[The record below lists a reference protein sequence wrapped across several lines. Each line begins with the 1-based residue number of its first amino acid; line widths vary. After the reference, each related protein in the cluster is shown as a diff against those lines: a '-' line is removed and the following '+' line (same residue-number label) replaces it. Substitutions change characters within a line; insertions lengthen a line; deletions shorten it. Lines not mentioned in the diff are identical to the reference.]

1 MSFAGLF
8 SVSAA
13 SGLTRKQVYVGGA
26 SQVSTSGNFAR
37 DPRLLCRA
45 SRAAVFALNLGLLAA
60 CAQLPDGRVV
70 STGPDVMDRVRS
82 ADLLPR
88 FPQQGASAGQSGVGA
103 SAKPQVYP
111 GVTIPAVEGAE
122 PRPTPGG
129 EGYELNFEN
138 TPIASVAKVVLG
150 DILATGY
157 TIDPRVM
164 GMISLSSGRPV
175 PKSDLLF
182 VLENALR
189 LSGVV
194 LVKDVQGYRLIPLG
208 DAVGGGN
215 LDTAEARA
223 EPGYGVSVV
232 PLRYVS
238 ASTLIKLLDSFATK
252 PGTVR
257 ADTTRNMLLIQGS
270 GAERRAAIDTVLGFD
285 VDWMR
290 GQSVGVFPVRFTSPE
305 PIITELEK
313 IMDSGD
319 GGLSQNIVKFQP
331 VARLNAILVVTRKPN
346 LLRTAETWIK
356 RLDAADTTRT
366 GVHVYQVKYGEA
378 RQLARVL
385 NDVFVGG
392 GGSFDTPASQVAP
405 RSGLGLT
412 AGTTDRLMA
421 GGPSASANVNFGGS
435 SGGAGGGAAGGAGF
449 GGSGRTGAAG
459 GLGAG
464 STFGRQTAQTAAP
477 DTSALE
483 GRTATGGAG
492 GGQPVL
498 EGVRITPDVTG
509 NTLLIYAS
517 TENYQIIAR
526 TLAQLDRPK
535 LQVAIDSTVAEVTLN
550 DNLTYGVQFFLQSKK
565 SGVLGN
571 ISNIPTDP
579 PGKPSSTVNGLVG
592 AALNRAFPGF
602 NLLIGSES
610 TPNVVLDAL
619 HAVTTTKVLSN
630 PSVVVVDNEVATL
643 MVGSDVPISTGTA
656 NILSG
661 PAGTIVNSIDYRSV
675 GIILRVVPRINA
687 NGNVRLDIEQEISQV
702 QGTSAVGS
710 NPIFS
715 QRKVKSS
722 IGVASG
728 QTVLLA
734 GLIQEQQNL
743 DRGGIPLLDQIQNL
757 GDVFSH
763 QNKTNG
769 RTELIVF
776 IRPQIIR
783 DSVDAGFV
791 AEELRTK
798 LRSTI
803 GTVPP
808 DVPPVPKGR

>member
-1 MSFAGLF
+1 MRK
-8 SVSAA
+8 
-13 SGLTRKQVYVGGA
+13 SGK
-26 SQVSTSGNFAR
+26 FAR
-37 DPRLLCRA
+37 DPRSFRCA
-45 SRAAVFALNLGLLAA
+45 SRGVFFALNLGLVAA
-60 CAQLPDGRVV
+60 CAQLPINNNQEV
-70 STGPDVMDRVRS
+70 TNGPQIMDQVRS
-82 ADLLPR
+82 LDLLPR
-88 FPQQGASAGQSGVGA
+88 FPRQAERSGQTGGAGA
-103 SAKPQVYP
+103 KSQVYD
-111 GVTIPAVEGAE
+111 GVTVSAVEGAQ
-122 PRPTPGG
+122 PRPTSSG

-175 PKSDLLF
+175 PKSDLLY

-215 LDTAEARA
+215 LDAAEGHA

-270 GAERRAAIDTVLGFD
+270 GAERRTAIETVLGFD

-290 GQSVGVFPVRFTSPE
+290 GQSVGIFPIRYTAPE
-305 PIITELEK
+305 AIITELEK
-313 IMDSGD
+313 IMDSGE
-319 GGLSQNIVKFQP
+319 GGLSQNTVKFQP
-331 VARLNAILVVTRKPN
+331 ISRLNAVLVVSRKSD

-356 RLDAADTTRT
+356 RLDAADTARA
-366 GVHVYQVKYGEA
+366 GVHVYRVRYGEA

-385 NDVFVGG
+385 NDIFVGG
-392 GGSFDTPASQVAP
+392 GGSFDTPAGQVAP
-405 RSGLGLT
+405 RSGLGVT
-412 AGTTDRLMA
+412 AGTTDRLSPGA
-421 GGPSASANVNFGGS
+421 PTASANVNFGGS
-435 SGGAGGGAAGGAGF
+435 SFGGAGGGAAGSAGTGGAGRAGAGGGF
-449 GGSGRTGAAG
+449 GAGGST
-459 GLGAG
+459 L
-464 STFGRQTAQTAAP
+464 GRQAQTT

-483 GRTATGGAG
+483 GRTATGAG

-498 EGVRITPDVTG
+498 EGVRITPDTTG
-509 NTLLIYAS
+509 NALLIYAS

-526 TLAQLDRPK
+526 TLAQLDRPQ
-535 LQVAIDSTVAEVTLN
+535 LQVAIEATVAEVTLN
-550 DNLTYGVQFFLQSKK
+550 DNLAYGVQFFLKGK
-565 SGVLGN
+565 YHGVVGN
-571 ISNIPTDP
+571 TSNIPTSP
-579 PGKPSSTVNGLVG
+579 PGVPSAVTDQGAFSTNGLVG
-592 AALNRAFPGF
+592 AALSRAFPGF
-602 NLLIGSES
+602 NFLVGSES
-610 TPNVVLDAL
+610 SPNVVLDAL

-630 PSVVVVDNEVATL
+630 PSVVVVDNQVATL
-643 MVGSDVPISTGTA
+643 MVGSDVPITTGSATLLTG
-656 NILSG
+656 NGSV
-661 PAGTIVNSIDYRSV
+661 VNSIDYRSV

-702 QGTSAVGS
+702 QNTTGVGG
-710 NPIFS
+710 NPTFS

-722 IGVASG
+722 IGVQNG
-728 QTVLLA
+728 QTVLMA
-734 GLIQEQQNL
+734 GLIQEQQDLN
-743 DRGGIPLLDQIQNL
+743 RGGIPIFDQIPGL
-757 GDVFSH
+757 GDAFSH
-763 QNKTNG
+763 QNKTNA

-783 DSVDAGFV
+783 DSVDASFV

-798 LRSTI
+798 LRGTI
-803 GTVPP
+803 GSVRP
-808 DVPPVPKGR
+808 DVPPAPKGR

>member
-1 MSFAGLF
+1 
-8 SVSAA
+8 
-13 SGLTRKQVYVGGA
+13 VGDA

-70 STGPDVMDRVRS
+70 STGPDIMDRVRS

-103 SAKPQVYP
+103 GAKAQVYP

-157 TIDPRVM
+157 TIDPRVQ

-175 PKSDLLF
+175 PKSELLF

-208 DAVGGGN
+208 DAVGAGN

-270 GAERRAAIDTVLGFD
+270 GAERKAAIETVLGFD

-290 GQSVGVFPVRFTSPE
+290 GQSVGVFPVRFSSPE
-305 PIITELEK
+305 TMITELEK

-319 GGLSQNIVKFQP
+319 GGLSQNVVKFQP
-331 VARLNAILVVTRKPN
+331 VARMNAILVVSRKPN
-346 LLRTAETWIK
+346 LLKTAETWIK
-356 RLDAADTTRT
+356 RLDASDTART

-385 NDVFVGG
+385 NDIFVGG
-392 GGSFDTPASQVAP
+392 GGSFDTPANQVAP

-412 AGTTDRLMA
+412 SGATDRLA
-421 GGPSASANVNFGGS
+421 TGGPSASANVSFGGS
-435 SGGAGGGAAGGAGF
+435 FGTTGGGAAGGAGL
-449 GGSGRTGAAG
+449 GASGRAGGGGG

-464 STFGRQTAQTAAP
+464 SAFGRQQAAQTA
-477 DTSALE
+477 DTSGLE
-483 GRTATGGAG
+483 GRTPTGGGAG

-498 EGVRITPDVTG
+498 EGVRITPDATG
-509 NTLLIYAS
+509 NSLLIYAS

-535 LQVAIDSTVAEVTLN
+535 LQVAIDSTVAEITLN
-550 DNLTYGVQFFLQSKK
+550 DELKYGVQFFLNAKYH
-565 SGVLGN
+565 GVFGN
-571 ISNIPTDP
+571 ASNIPSQLNSGQ
-579 PGKPSSTVNGLVG
+579 PGSTSSELFNAGSLAG
-592 AALNRAFPGF
+592 AALGRAFPGF
-602 NLLIGSES
+602 NFLIGRE
-610 TPNVVLDAL
+610 TAPNVILDAL
-619 HAVTTTKVLSN
+619 HTVTTTKVLSN

-656 NILSG
+656 NVLT
-661 PAGTIVNSIDYRSV
+661 ATNTIVNSIDYRSV

-702 QGTSAVGS
+702 QDNNGVGG
-710 NPIFS
+710 NPTFS

-722 IGVASG
+722 IGVANG

-734 GLIQEQQNL
+734 GLIQEQQSGT
-743 DRGGIPLLDQIQNL
+743 RAGIPLLDQIQNL
-757 GDVFSH
+757 GDAFSH
-763 QNKTNG
+763 QDKTNN

-783 DSVDAGFV
+783 DSVDASFV

-798 LRSTI
+798 LRGTI
-803 GTVPP
+803 GTLPP
-808 DVPPVPKGR
+808 DVPPAPKGR

>member
-1 MSFAGLF
+1 M
-8 SVSAA
+8 
-13 SGLTRKQVYVGGA
+13 TRKLAYKWGA
-26 SQVSTSGNFAR
+26 RRNVSKSGKFAR
-37 DPRLLCRA
+37 DPRSFRRA
-45 SRAAVFALNLGLLAA
+45 SRGAFFALSLGLVAA
-60 CAQLPDGRVV
+60 CTQLPINNNQQV
-70 STGPDVMDRVRS
+70 TNGPQIMDQVRS
-82 ADLLPR
+82 VDLLPR
-88 FPQQGASAGQSGVGA
+88 FPRQAEKSGQNGGTGARS
-103 SAKPQVYP
+103 QVYE
-111 GVTIPAVEGAE
+111 GVTVPAVEGAQ
-122 PRPTPGG
+122 PRSTPGG

-208 DAVGGGN
+208 DAVGAGN
-215 LDTAEARA
+215 LDAAEAHA

-270 GAERRAAIDTVLGFD
+270 GAERRAAIETVLGFD

-290 GQSVGVFPVRFTSPE
+290 GQSVGIFPIRYTAPE
-305 PIITELEK
+305 QIIAELEK
-313 IMDSGD
+313 IMDSGE
-319 GGLSQNIVKFQP
+319 GGLSQNTVKFQP
-331 VARLNAILVVTRKPN
+331 ISRLNAVLVVSRKSD
-346 LLRTAETWIK
+346 LLRTAETWIR
-356 RLDAADTTRT
+356 RLDAADTARA
-366 GVHVYQVKYGEA
+366 GVHVYHVKYGEA

-385 NDVFVGG
+385 NDIFVGG
-392 GGSFDTPASQVAP
+392 GGSFDTPANQVSP
-405 RSGLGLT
+405 RSGLGIT
-412 AGTTDRLMA
+412 AGTTDRLTPGA
-421 GGPSASANVNFGGS
+421 PSASANVNFGGS
-435 SGGAGGGAAGGAGF
+435 SFGAPGGGGAGGGGF
-449 GGSGRTGAAG
+449 GGSGRAGAGGG

-464 STFGRQTAQTAAP
+464 STLGRQAQTTT
-477 DTSALE
+477 DTSGLE
-483 GRTATGGAG
+483 GRTATGAG

-498 EGVRITPDVTG
+498 EGVRITPDAVG
-509 NTLLIYAS
+509 NSLLIYAS

-526 TLAQLDRPK
+526 TLVQLDRVQ
-535 LQVAIDSTVAEVTLN
+535 LQVAIEATVAEVTLN
-550 DNLTYGVQFFLQSKK
+550 DDLSYGVQFFLQGKYHGRVGST
-565 SGVLGN
+565 
-571 ISNIPTDP
+571 SNIPTSP
-579 PGKPSSTVNGLVG
+579 PGVPSTSPSDGLFSSQGLAG
-592 AALNRAFPGF
+592 AALSRAFPGF
-602 NLLIGSES
+602 NFLIGQENM
-610 TPNVVLDAL
+610 PNVVLDAL

-630 PSVVVVDNEVATL
+630 PSVVVVDNQVATL
-643 MVGSDVPISTGTA
+643 MVGSDVPITTGSATLLTG
-656 NILSG
+656 NGSV
-661 PAGTIVNSIDYRSV
+661 VNSIDYRSV

-702 QGTSAVGS
+702 QDQAGVGG
-710 NPIFS
+710 NPTFS

-743 DRGGIPLLDQIQNL
+743 NRGGIPILDQIQTL
-757 GDVFSH
+757 GDAFSH
-763 QNKTNG
+763 QNKTNA

-783 DSVDAGFV
+783 DSIDASFV

-798 LRSTI
+798 LRGTI
-803 GTVPP
+803 GPLRP

>member
-1 MSFAGLF
+1 
-8 SVSAA
+8 
-13 SGLTRKQVYVGGA
+13 
-26 SQVSTSGNFAR
+26 VSTSGNFAR
-37 DPRLLCRA
+37 DPRSLCRA
-45 SRAAVFALNLGLLAA
+45 SRAAFFALNFGLLAA

-70 STGPDVMDRVRS
+70 STGPDIMDRVRS

-103 SAKPQVYP
+103 NAKAQVYP

-122 PRPTPGG
+122 PRPTPSG

-157 TIDPRVM
+157 TIDPRVQ

-175 PKSDLLF
+175 PRSDLLF

-208 DAVGGGN
+208 DAVGAGN

-270 GAERRAAIDTVLGFD
+270 GAERKAAIETVLGFD

-290 GQSVGVFPVRFTSPE
+290 GQSVGVFPVRFSSPE

-319 GGLSQNIVKFQP
+319 GGLSQNIVKFQI
-331 VARLNAILVVTRKPN
+331 VARLNAIMVVTRKPN
-346 LLRTAETWIK
+346 LLKTAETWIR
-356 RLDAADTTRT
+356 RLDASDTART

-392 GGSFDTPASQVAP
+392 GGGSFDTPANQVAP
-405 RSGLGLT
+405 RSGLGIT
-412 AGTTDRLMA
+412 AGSTDRLA
-421 GGPSASANVNFGGS
+421 ASGPQASANVSFGS
-435 SGGAGGGAAGGAGF
+435 SFGGAGGGAGG
-449 GGSGRTGAAG
+449 GGGGLGGSSGRTGGAG
-459 GLGAG
+459 GG
-464 STFGRQTAQTAAP
+464 STFGRQQGAQAQTG

-483 GRTATGGAG
+483 GRTPTGGAG

-498 EGVRITPDVTG
+498 EGVRITPDLAG

-535 LQVAIDSTVAEVTLN
+535 LQVAIEATVAEVTLSN
-550 DNLTYGVQFFLQSKK
+550 ELSYGVQFFLQSKK
-565 SGVLGN
+565 SGSTGS
-571 ISNIPTDP
+571 ISNVPTSP
-579 PGKPSSTVNGLVG
+579 PGNSVGSLVG
-592 AALNRAFPGF
+592 GALSKAFPGF
-602 NLLIGSES
+602 NFLIGSDNM
-610 TPNVVLDAL
+610 TNLVIDAL
-619 HAVTTTKVLSN
+619 HAVTATKVLNN
-630 PSVVVVDNEVATL
+630 PSLVVVDNEVATL
-643 MVGSDVPISTGTA
+643 MVGSDVPITTGSATVLTGT
-656 NILSG
+656 NSV
-661 PAGTIVNSIDYRSV
+661 VNSIDYRSV

-687 NGNVRLDIEQEISQV
+687 NGMVRLDIEQEISQI
-702 QGTSAVGS
+702 QSANGGVGG

-722 IGVASG
+722 VAVANG
-728 QTVLLA
+728 QTVLMA
-734 GLIQEQQNL
+734 GLIQENQNGQ
-743 DRGGIPLLDQIQNL
+743 RGGIPLLDQIQNL
-757 GDVFSH
+757 GDAFSH
-763 QNKTNG
+763 QDNKTD
-769 RTELIVF
+769 RTELIIF

-783 DSVDAGFV
+783 DSVDASFV

-798 LRSTI
+798 LRGTI
-803 GTVPP
+803 GPVPP
-808 DVPPVPKGR
+808 DVPPTPKGR

>member
-1 MSFAGLF
+1 
-8 SVSAA
+8 
-13 SGLTRKQVYVGGA
+13 
-26 SQVSTSGNFAR
+26 
-37 DPRLLCRA
+37 LLCRA
-45 SRAAVFALNLGLLAA
+45 SRAAFFALNLGVLAA

-82 ADLLPR
+82 LDLLPR
-88 FPQQGASAGQSGVGA
+88 LPQQGASAGQSGVGA
-103 SAKPQVYP
+103 SAKAQVYP

-122 PRPTPGG
+122 PRPTPSG

-157 TIDPRVM
+157 TIDPRVQ

-208 DAVGGGN
+208 DAVGAGN

-223 EPGYGVSVV
+223 EPGYGVSAV

-270 GAERRAAIDTVLGFD
+270 GAERKAAIDTVLGFD

-356 RLDAADTTRT
+356 RLDAADTART

-392 GGSFDTPASQVAP
+392 GGSFDTPANQVAP
-405 RSGLGLT
+405 RSGLGMT
-412 AGTTDRLMA
+412 AGSTDRLA
-421 GGPSASANVNFGGS
+421 ASGPSANANVSFGS
-435 SGGAGGGAAGGAGF
+435 SFGGAGGGGAGGGGGF
-449 GGSGRTGAAG
+449 GGSGRTGGAAG

-464 STFGRQTAQTAAP
+464 STLGRQAAQSTDA
-477 DTSALE
+477 SALE
-483 GRTATGGAG
+483 GRTPTGGAG
-492 GGQPVL
+492 GGQPLL
-498 EGVRITPDVTG
+498 EGVRITPDATG

-526 TLAQLDRPK
+526 TLAQLDRPQ
-535 LQVAIDSTVAEVTLN
+535 LQVAIDATVAEVTLN
-550 DNLTYGVQFFLQSKK
+550 DDLSYGVQFFLQSKQ
-565 SGVLGN
+565 SGVRGAV
-571 ISNIPTDP
+571 SNIPTSP
-579 PGKPSSTVNGLVG
+579 PGGGVSGSTNGLLN

-602 NLLIGSES
+602 NFLIGSE
-610 TPNVVLDAL
+610 TAPNVVLDAL

-630 PSVVVVDNEVATL
+630 PSVVVVDNQVATL
-643 MVGSDVPISTGTA
+643 MVGSDVPITTGSATLL
-656 NILSG
+656 NGNGSV
-661 PAGTIVNSIDYRSV
+661 VNSIDYRSV
-675 GIILRVVPRINA
+675 GIILRVAPRINA

-702 QGTSAVGS
+702 QDNAGVGG
-710 NPIFS
+710 NPTFS

-743 DRGGIPLLDQIQNL
+743 NRGGIPLLDQIQNL
-757 GDVFSH
+757 GDAFSH

-783 DSVDAGFV
+783 DGVDASFV

-798 LRSTI
+798 LRGTI

>member
-1 MSFAGLF
+1 
-8 SVSAA
+8 
-13 SGLTRKQVYVGGA
+13 
-26 SQVSTSGNFAR
+26 
-37 DPRLLCRA
+37 
-45 SRAAVFALNLGLLAA
+45 
-60 CAQLPDGRVV
+60 
-70 STGPDVMDRVRS
+70 MDRVRS
-82 ADLLPR
+82 LDLLPR

-103 SAKPQVYP
+103 NAKAQVYP

-122 PRPTPGG
+122 PRPTPSG

-157 TIDPRVM
+157 TIDPRVQ

-175 PKSDLLF
+175 PRSDLLF

-208 DAVGGGN
+208 DAVGAGN

-270 GAERRAAIDTVLGFD
+270 GAERKAAIDTVLGFD

-290 GQSVGVFPVRFTSPE
+290 GQSVGVFPVRFSSPE
-305 PIITELEK
+305 PIVTELEK

-319 GGLSQNIVKFQP
+319 GGLSQNIVKFQI

-346 LLRTAETWIK
+346 LLKTAETWIR
-356 RLDAADTTRT
+356 RLDAADTART

-392 GGSFDTPASQVAP
+392 GGSFDTPANQVAP
-405 RSGLGLT
+405 RSGLGIT
-412 AGTTDRLMA
+412 AGSTDRLA
-421 GGPSASANVNFGGS
+421 ASGPSANANVSFGS
-435 SGGAGGGAAGGAGF
+435 SFGGAGGGGAGGAGGF
-449 GGSGRTGAAG
+449 GGSGRTGGAAG

-464 STFGRQTAQTAAP
+464 STLGRQTAQTA
-477 DTSALE
+477 DTSGLE
-483 GRTATGGAG
+483 GRTPTGGAG
-492 GGQPVL
+492 GGQPLL
-498 EGVRITPDVTG
+498 EGVRITPDATG
-509 NTLLIYAS
+509 NALLIYAS

-526 TLAQLDRPK
+526 TLAQLDRPQ
-535 LQVAIDSTVAEVTLN
+535 LQVAIDATVAEVTLN
-550 DNLTYGVQFFLQSKK
+550 DDLSYGVQFFLQSKQ
-565 SGVLGN
+565 SGVRGAV
-571 ISNIPTDP
+571 SNIPTSP
-579 PGKPSSTVNGLVG
+579 PGGGVSGSTNGLLN
-592 AALNRAFPGF
+592 AAINRAFPGF
-602 NLLIGSES
+602 NFLIGSE
-610 TPNVVLDAL
+610 TAPNVVLDAL

-630 PSVVVVDNEVATL
+630 PSIVVVDNQVATL
-643 MVGSDVPISTGTA
+643 MVGSDVPITTGSLTP
-656 NILSG
+656 LTG
-661 PAGTIVNSIDYRSV
+661 GVVNSIDYRSV
-675 GIILRVVPRINA
+675 GIILRVAPRINA

-702 QGTSAVGS
+702 QDNAGVGG
-710 NPIFS
+710 NPTFS

-734 GLIQEQQNL
+734 GLVQEQQNL
-743 DRGGIPLLDQIQNL
+743 NRGGIPLLDQIQNL
-757 GDVFSH
+757 GDAFSH
-763 QNKTNG
+763 QNKTNA

-783 DSVDAGFV
+783 DSVDASFV

-798 LRSTI
+798 LRGTI

-808 DVPPVPKGR
+808 DVPPTPKGR

>member
-1 MSFAGLF
+1 
-8 SVSAA
+8 
-13 SGLTRKQVYVGGA
+13 
-26 SQVSTSGNFAR
+26 
-37 DPRLLCRA
+37 
-45 SRAAVFALNLGLLAA
+45 
-60 CAQLPDGRVV
+60 
-70 STGPDVMDRVRS
+70 MDRVRS
-82 ADLLPR
+82 LDLLPR
-88 FPQQGASAGQSGVGA
+88 LPQQGASAGQSGVGA
-103 SAKPQVYP
+103 SAKAQVYP

-122 PRPTPGG
+122 PRPTPSG

-157 TIDPRVM
+157 TIDPRVQ

-208 DAVGGGN
+208 DAVGAGN

-223 EPGYGVSVV
+223 EPGYGVSAV

-270 GAERRAAIDTVLGFD
+270 GAERKAAIDTVLGFD

-356 RLDAADTTRT
+356 RLDAADTART

-392 GGSFDTPASQVAP
+392 GGSFDTPANQVAP
-405 RSGLGLT
+405 RSGLGMT
-412 AGTTDRLMA
+412 AGSTDRLA
-421 GGPSASANVNFGGS
+421 ASGPSANANVSFGS
-435 SGGAGGGAAGGAGF
+435 SFGGAGGGGAGGGGGF
-449 GGSGRTGAAG
+449 GGSGRTGGAAG

-464 STFGRQTAQTAAP
+464 STLGRQAAQSTDA
-477 DTSALE
+477 SALE
-483 GRTATGGAG
+483 GRTPTGGAG
-492 GGQPVL
+492 GGQPLL
-498 EGVRITPDVTG
+498 EGVRITPDATG

-526 TLAQLDRPK
+526 TLAQLDRPQ
-535 LQVAIDSTVAEVTLN
+535 LQVAIDATVAEVTLN
-550 DNLTYGVQFFLQSKK
+550 DDLSYGVQFFLQSKQ
-565 SGVLGN
+565 SGVRGAV
-571 ISNIPTDP
+571 SNIPTSP
-579 PGKPSSTVNGLVG
+579 PGGGVSGSTNGLLN

-602 NLLIGSES
+602 NFLIGSE
-610 TPNVVLDAL
+610 TAPNVVLDAL

-630 PSVVVVDNEVATL
+630 PSVVVVDNQVATL
-643 MVGSDVPISTGTA
+643 MVGSDVPITTGSATLL
-656 NILSG
+656 NGNGSV
-661 PAGTIVNSIDYRSV
+661 VNSIDYRSV
-675 GIILRVVPRINA
+675 GIILRVAPRINA

-702 QGTSAVGS
+702 QDNAGVGG
-710 NPIFS
+710 NPTFS

-743 DRGGIPLLDQIQNL
+743 NRGGIPLLDQIQNL
-757 GDVFSH
+757 GDAFSH

-783 DSVDAGFV
+783 DGVDASFV

-798 LRSTI
+798 LRGTI

>member
-1 MSFAGLF
+1 
-8 SVSAA
+8 
-13 SGLTRKQVYVGGA
+13 
-26 SQVSTSGNFAR
+26 
-37 DPRLLCRA
+37 
-45 SRAAVFALNLGLLAA
+45 
-60 CAQLPDGRVV
+60 
-70 STGPDVMDRVRS
+70 MDRVRS
-82 ADLLPR
+82 VDLLPR
-88 FPQQGASAGQSGVGA
+88 YPQQGAATGQSGVGA

-111 GVTIPAVEGAE
+111 GVTIPAVEGVE

-157 TIDPRVM
+157 TIDPRVQ

-208 DAVGGGN
+208 DAVGAGN

-238 ASTLIKLLDSFATK
+238 AGTLIKLLDSFATK

-257 ADTTRNMLLIQGS
+257 ADTTRNLLLIQGS
-270 GAERRAAIDTVLGFD
+270 GAERKAAIETVLGFD

-290 GQSVGVFPVRFTSPE
+290 GQSVGVFPVRFSSPE

-313 IMDSGD
+313 IMDSAD
-319 GGLSQNIVKFQP
+319 GGLSQNIVKFQII
-331 VARLNAILVVTRKPN
+331 ARLNAILVVTRKPN
-346 LLRTAETWIK
+346 LLKTAETWIK
-356 RLDAADTTRT
+356 RLDAADTART
-366 GVHVYQVKYGEA
+366 GVHVYHVKYGEA

-385 NDVFVGG
+385 NDIFVGG
-392 GGSFDTPASQVAP
+392 GGSFDTPANQVAP

-412 AGTTDRLMA
+412 AGSTDRLA
-421 GGPSASANVNFGGS
+421 TGGPSASANVNFGGAF
-435 SGGAGGGAAGGAGF
+435 GGAGGGAAGGGAGF
-449 GGSGRTGAAG
+449 GGTGRTGGAAG

-464 STFGRQTAQTAAP
+464 STLGRQTAQAT

-483 GRTATGGAG
+483 GRTPTGGGAG
-492 GGQPVL
+492 GGGQPLL

-509 NTLLIYAS
+509 NALLIYAS
-517 TENYQIIAR
+517 TENYQIVAR

-550 DNLTYGVQFFLQSKK
+550 DNLSYGVQFFLQSKQ
-565 SGVLGN
+565 SGVRGAV
-571 ISNIPTDP
+571 SNIPTSP
-579 PGKPSSTVNGLVG
+579 PGGGVSGSTNGLLN

-602 NLLIGSES
+602 NFLLGSE
-610 TPNVVLDAL
+610 TAPNVILDAL

-656 NILSG
+656 NVLTSTN
-661 PAGTIVNSIDYRSV
+661 TIVNSIDYRSV

-702 QGTSAVGS
+702 QDNAGVGG
-710 NPIFS
+710 NPTFS

-743 DRGGIPLLDQIQNL
+743 NRGGIPLLDQIQNL
-757 GDVFSH
+757 GDAFSH
-763 QNKTNG
+763 QDKTNS

-783 DSVDAGFV
+783 DSVDASFV

-798 LRSTI
+798 LRGTI

-808 DVPPVPKGR
+808 DVPPAPKGR

>member
-1 MSFAGLF
+1 
-8 SVSAA
+8 
-13 SGLTRKQVYVGGA
+13 
-26 SQVSTSGNFAR
+26 
-37 DPRLLCRA
+37 
-45 SRAAVFALNLGLLAA
+45 
-60 CAQLPDGRVV
+60 
-70 STGPDVMDRVRS
+70 MDRVRS
-82 ADLLPR
+82 VDLLPR
-88 FPQQGASAGQSGVGA
+88 FPQQPASADQRGGGA
-103 SAKPQVYP
+103 GAKPQVYA
-111 GVTIPAVEGAE
+111 GVTVPAVEGAE
-122 PRPTPGG
+122 RRSTASG

-208 DAVGGGN
+208 DAVGAGN
-215 LDTAEARA
+215 LDAAEAQA

-257 ADTTRNMLLIQGS
+257 ADTTRNMLLVQGS
-270 GAERRAAIDTVLGFD
+270 GAERRTAIETILGFD

-290 GQSVGVFPVRFTSPE
+290 GQSVGIFPIRYTAPE
-305 PIITELEK
+305 QIITELEK
-313 IMDSGD
+313 IMDSGE
-319 GGLSQNIVKFQP
+319 GGLSQNTVKFQP
-331 VARLNAILVVTRKPN
+331 ISRLNAVLVVSRKPD
-346 LLRTAETWIK
+346 LLRHAETWIR
-356 RLDAADTTRT
+356 RLDAADTART
-366 GVHVYQVKYGEA
+366 GVHVYHVKYGEA
-378 RQLARVL
+378 RQLSRVL
-385 NDVFVGG
+385 NDIFVGG
-392 GGSFDTPASQVAP
+392 GGSLETPASQVAP
-405 RSGLGLT
+405 RSGLGIT
-412 AGTTDRLMA
+412 AGTTDRLA
-421 GGPSASANVNFGGS
+421 PGAPTASANVNFGGAS
-435 SGGAGGGAAGGAGF
+435 FGGATGGAGLGGAGL
-449 GGSGRTGAAG
+449 GGAGRAGAGGG

-464 STFGRQTAQTAAP
+464 STLGRQAAAQTAST
-477 DTSALE
+477 DTAALE
-483 GRTATGGAG
+483 GRTAGGAG
-492 GGQPVL
+492 GGQPLL

-517 TENYQIIAR
+517 NENYQIVAR

-535 LQVAIDSTVAEVTLN
+535 LQVAIDSTVAEITLN
-550 DNLTYGVQFFLQSKK
+550 DELKYGVQFFLHSKK
-565 SGVLGN
+565 SGVSGA
-571 ISNIPTDP
+571 ISNIPTSP
-579 PGKPSSTVNGLVG
+579 PGVPSTSPSDGLFSSQGLAG
-592 AALNRAFPGF
+592 AALSRAFPGF
-602 NLLIGSES
+602 NFLIGSEA

-643 MVGSDVPISTGTA
+643 MVGSDVPITTGSATLLTGS
-656 NILSG
+656 NSV
-661 PAGTIVNSIDYRSV
+661 VNSIDYRSV

-702 QGTSAVGS
+702 QDTTGVGG
-710 NPIFS
+710 NPVFS

-743 DRGGIPLLDQIQNL
+743 NRGGIPLLDQIQNI
-757 GDVFSH
+757 GDAFSH
-763 QNKTNG
+763 QDKNNN

-783 DSVDAGFV
+783 DSVDASFV

-798 LRSTI
+798 LRGTI
-803 GTVPP
+803 GPVPP
-808 DVPPVPKGR
+808 EVPPAPKGR

>member
-1 MSFAGLF
+1 
-8 SVSAA
+8 
-13 SGLTRKQVYVGGA
+13 VGGA
-26 SQVSTSGNFAR
+26 SQVSISGNLAR
-37 DPRLLCRA
+37 DSRLPCRA
-45 SRAAVFALNLGLLAA
+45 LRAAVFALNLGLVAA

-82 ADLLPR
+82 MDLLPR
-88 FPQQGASAGQSGVGA
+88 FPQQGAATGQSGVGA
-103 SAKPQVYP
+103 SAKAQVYP

-157 TIDPRVM
+157 TIDPRVQ

-208 DAVGGGN
+208 DAVGAGN

-270 GAERRAAIDTVLGFD
+270 GAERKAAIDTVLGFD

-290 GQSVGVFPVRFTSPE
+290 GQSVGVFPVRFSSPE
-305 PIITELEK
+305 PIVTELEK

-319 GGLSQNIVKFQP
+319 GGLSQNIVKFQI

-346 LLRTAETWIK
+346 LLKTAETWIK
-356 RLDAADTTRT
+356 RLDAADTART
-366 GVHVYQVKYGEA
+366 GVHVYHVKYGEA

-385 NDVFVGG
+385 NDIFGVG
-392 GGSFDTPASQVAP
+392 GGSFDTPANQVAP

-412 AGTTDRLMA
+412 AGSTDRLA
-421 GGPSASANVNFGGS
+421 ASGPSANANVNFGGAF
-435 SGGAGGGAAGGAGF
+435 GGAGGGGAGGASGF
-449 GGSGRTGAAG
+449 GGSGRTGGGAAG

-464 STFGRQTAQTAAP
+464 STLGRQTAQTT

-483 GRTATGGAG
+483 GRTPAGGAG
-492 GGQPVL
+492 GGGQPLL
-498 EGVRITPDVTG
+498 EGVRITPDTTG
-509 NTLLIYAS
+509 NALLIYAS
-517 TENYQIIAR
+517 TENYQIVAR

-550 DNLTYGVQFFLQSKK
+550 DDLKYGVQFFLNGKYH
-565 SGVLGN
+565 GVVGN
-571 ISNIPTDP
+571 ASNIPTSP
-579 PGKPSSTVNGLVG
+579 PGVASQTANGLIG
-592 AALNRAFPGF
+592 AAINRAFPGF
-602 NLLIGSES
+602 NFLVGSENA
-610 TPNVVLDAL
+610 PNVVLDAL
-619 HAVTTTKVLSN
+619 HAVTATKVLSN

-643 MVGSDVPISTGTA
+643 MVGSDVPITTGSATL
-656 NILSG
+656 LSG
-661 PAGTIVNSIDYRSV
+661 NGSVVNSIDYRSV

-702 QGTSAVGS
+702 QDNAGVGG
-710 NPIFS
+710 NPTFS

-734 GLIQEQQNL
+734 GLIQEQQSLN
-743 DRGGIPLLDQIQNL
+743 RGGIPLLDQIQNL
-757 GDVFSH
+757 GDAFSH
-763 QNKTNG
+763 QDKTNA

-783 DSVDAGFV
+783 DSVDASFV

-798 LRSTI
+798 LRGTI

-808 DVPPVPKGR
+808 DVPPAPKGR

>member
-1 MSFAGLF
+1 
-8 SVSAA
+8 
-13 SGLTRKQVYVGGA
+13 
-26 SQVSTSGNFAR
+26 
-37 DPRLLCRA
+37 LLCRA
-45 SRAAVFALNLGLLAA
+45 SRAAFFALNLGLLAA

-82 ADLLPR
+82 LDLLPR
-88 FPQQGASAGQSGVGA
+88 FPQQGAGAGQSGVGA
-103 SAKPQVYP
+103 GAKAQVYP

-150 DILATGY
+150 DIMATGY
-157 TIDPRVM
+157 TIDPRVQ

-175 PKSDLLF
+175 PKSELLF

-208 DAVGGGN
+208 DAVGAGN

-232 PLRYVS
+232 PLRYIS

-270 GAERRAAIDTVLGFD
+270 GAERKAAIETVLGFD

-290 GQSVGVFPVRFTSPE
+290 GQSVGVFPVRFSSPE
-305 PIITELEK
+305 TLIAELEK
-313 IMDSGD
+313 VMDSGD

-346 LLRTAETWIK
+346 LLKTAETWIR
-356 RLDAADTTRT
+356 RLDASDTART

-385 NDVFVGG
+385 NDIFVGG
-392 GGSFDTPASQVAP
+392 GGSFDTPGNQVAP

-412 AGTTDRLMA
+412 AGSTDRLA
-421 GGPSASANVNFGGS
+421 TGGPSASANVNFGGS
-435 SGGAGGGAAGGAGF
+435 FGGTGGGAAGGAGGF
-449 GGSGRTGAAG
+449 GGGGRTGGAAG

-464 STFGRQTAQTAAP
+464 STLGRQTAQAT

-483 GRTATGGAG
+483 GRTATGGGAG

-498 EGVRITPDVTG
+498 EGVRITPDVSG
-509 NTLLIYAS
+509 NALLIYAS

-550 DNLTYGVQFFLQSKK
+550 DDLKYGVQFYLNGKYH
-565 SGVLGN
+565 GVAGN
-571 ISNIPTDP
+571 TSNIPTVG
-579 PGKPSSTVNGLVG
+579 PGVSSTSSSEIFNAQSIAG
-592 AALNRAFPGF
+592 AALSRGFPGF
-602 NLLIGSES
+602 NFMVGKENL
-610 TPNVVLDAL
+610 PNVVLDAL
-619 HAVTTTKVLSN
+619 HAVTATKVLSN

-643 MVGSDVPISTGTA
+643 MVGSDVPITTGSATLLNA
-656 NILSG
+656 NGSV
-661 PAGTIVNSIDYRSV
+661 VNSIDYRSV
-675 GIILRVVPRINA
+675 GIILRVIPRINA

-702 QGTSAVGS
+702 QDTPGVGG
-710 NPIFS
+710 NPTFS

-734 GLIQEQQNL
+734 GLIQEQQSGT
-743 DRGGIPLLDQIQNL
+743 RGGIPLLDQIQNL

-763 QNKTNG
+763 QDKTNN

-783 DSVDAGFV
+783 DSVDASFV

-798 LRSTI
+798 LRGTI
-803 GTVPP
+803 GTAAP
-808 DVPPVPKGR
+808 DVPPAPPKGR

>member
-1 MSFAGLF
+1 
-8 SVSAA
+8 
-13 SGLTRKQVYVGGA
+13 
-26 SQVSTSGNFAR
+26 
-37 DPRLLCRA
+37 
-45 SRAAVFALNLGLLAA
+45 
-60 CAQLPDGRVV
+60 
-70 STGPDVMDRVRS
+70 MDRVRS

-88 FPQQGASAGQSGVGA
+88 FPQQGAATGQSGVGA
-103 SAKPQVYP
+103 GAKPQVYP

-157 TIDPRVM
+157 TIDPRVQ

-175 PKSDLLF
+175 PKSELLF

-208 DAVGGGN
+208 DAVGAGN

-270 GAERRAAIDTVLGFD
+270 GAERKAAIETVLGFD

-290 GQSVGVFPVRFTSPE
+290 GQSVGVFPVRFSSPE
-305 PIITELEK
+305 TMITELEK

-346 LLRTAETWIK
+346 LLKTAETWIK
-356 RLDAADTTRT
+356 RLDASDTART
-366 GVHVYQVKYGEA
+366 GVHVYHVKYGEA

-385 NDVFVGG
+385 NDIFVGG

-412 AGTTDRLMA
+412 AGSTDRLA
-421 GGPSASANVNFGGS
+421 TGGPSASANVSFGG
-435 SGGAGGGAAGGAGF
+435 GFGAPGSGAAGGAGGF
-449 GGSGRTGAAG
+449 GGAGRTGAAG
-459 GLGAG
+459 GLGAR
-464 STFGRQTAQTAAP
+464 STLGQQQAQPT

-483 GRTATGGAG
+483 GRTPTGAG
-492 GGQPVL
+492 GGGQPLL

-526 TLAQLDRPK
+526 TVAQLDRPQ
-535 LQVAIDSTVAEVTLN
+535 LQVAIDATVAEVTLN
-550 DNLTYGVQFFLQSKK
+550 DNLSYGVQFFLKSKQ

-571 ISNIPTDP
+571 ISNIPTSP
-579 PGKPSSTVNGLVG
+579 PGVASSSSSDGGQFSSKDLVG
-592 AALNRAFPGF
+592 AALSRAFPGF
-602 NLLIGSES
+602 NFLIGKDAA
-610 TPNVVLDAL
+610 PNVVLDAL

-630 PSVVVVDNEVATL
+630 PSLVVIDNQVATL
-643 MVGSDVPISTGTA
+643 MVGSDVPISTGSA
-656 NILSG
+656 NILT
-661 PAGTIVNSIDYRSV
+661 AGNTLVNSIDYRSV
-675 GIILRVVPRINA
+675 GIILRVIPRINA

-702 QGTSAVGS
+702 ANTASNTAVTALT
-710 NPIFS
+710 PTFS

-722 IGVASG
+722 IAVASG

-743 DRGGIPLLDQIQNL
+743 DRGGVPLLDQIPNL

-763 QNKTNG
+763 QAKTNS

-783 DSVDAGFV
+783 DSVDASFV

-798 LRSTI
+798 LRGTI

>member
-1 MSFAGLF
+1 
-8 SVSAA
+8 
-13 SGLTRKQVYVGGA
+13 VGGA

-82 ADLLPR
+82 VDLLPR

-157 TIDPRVM
+157 TIDPRVQ

-175 PKSDLLF
+175 PKSELLF

-208 DAVGGGN
+208 DAVGAGN

-270 GAERRAAIDTVLGFD
+270 GAERKASIETVLGFD

-290 GQSVGVFPVRFTSPE
+290 GQSVGVFPVRFTAPE

-346 LLRTAETWIK
+346 LLKTAETWIR
-356 RLDAADTTRT
+356 RLDAADTART

-385 NDVFVGG
+385 NDIFVGG
-392 GGSFDTPASQVAP
+392 GGSFDTPANQVAP

-412 AGTTDRLMA
+412 AGSTDRLA
-421 GGPSASANVNFGGS
+421 ASGPSASANVNFGGAF
-435 SGGAGGGAAGGAGF
+435 GGTGGGGAAGGAGGF
-449 GGSGRTGAAG
+449 GGSGRTGGAAG

-464 STFGRQTAQTAAP
+464 STLGRQTAQSTDA
-477 DTSALE
+477 SALE
-483 GRTATGGAG
+483 GRTPTGGAG
-492 GGQPVL
+492 GGQPLL
-498 EGVRITPDVTG
+498 EGVRITPDATG
-509 NTLLIYAS
+509 NALLIYAS
-517 TENYQIIAR
+517 TENYQIVAR

-550 DNLTYGVQFFLQSKK
+550 DNLSYGVQFFLQSKQ
-565 SGVLGN
+565 SGVRGAV
-571 ISNIPTDP
+571 SNIPTSP
-579 PGKPSSTVNGLVG
+579 PGGGVSGSTNGLLN

-602 NLLIGSES
+602 NFLLGSE
-610 TPNVVLDAL
+610 TAPNVILDAL

-643 MVGSDVPISTGTA
+643 MVGSDVPISTGSLAPLT
-656 NILSG
+656 G
-661 PAGTIVNSIDYRSV
+661 GVVNSIDYRSV

-702 QGTSAVGS
+702 QPDVGVGG
-710 NPIFS
+710 NPTFS

-734 GLIQEQQNL
+734 GLIQEQQSLN
-743 DRGGIPLLDQIQNL
+743 RGGIPLLDQIQNL
-757 GDVFSH
+757 GDAFSH
-763 QNKTNG
+763 QDKTNS

-783 DSVDAGFV
+783 DSVDASFV

-798 LRSTI
+798 LRGTI

-808 DVPPVPKGR
+808 DVPPAPKGR